1 MGQRSFAIKKISTF
15 GMERHLYFLCSFCRS
30 CRNTVVLISKQ
41 VQVVLL
47 TEVTIAASGLAFALL
62 PAATVAGPIVQ
73 MSNFPKNTEMQSND
87 LAFCYF

>member
-1 MGQRSFAIKKISTF
+1 MY
-15 GMERHLYFLCSFCRS
+15 LYFLCAFCRR

-62 PAATVAGPIVQ
+62 PAATIAGPIVQ
-73 MSNFPKNTEMQSND
+73 MSNFTKNTDMQSNE